1 MSGKVR
7 KRGPEGER
15 DMVLEHS
22 NEPWMTAPDFG
33 RSLPRGVGVNLLV
46 RDMEAEILFC
56 RDCLGAMILHSDKDF
71 AAIEL
76 CGSVFM
82 LHADQS
88 YANHPLSGIVAGS
101 ETRGAGVE
109 IRVYG
114 LDPDKTE
121 ARAVA
126 RGDHVLAGSLDKPH
140 GLRECF
146 IVDPEGYVWV
156 PGAQIRG

>member
-1 MSGKVR
+1 MTM
-7 KRGPEGER
+7 KR
-15 DMVLEHS
+15 S
-22 NEPWMTAPDFG
+22 KEPWMPADDFG
-33 RSLPRGVGVNLLV
+33 RSLPRGIGVNLLV
-46 RDMEAEILFC
+46 RDMAAELAFC
-56 RDCLGAMILHSDKDF
+56 RDCLGAMVLDSDEDF

-82 LHADQS
+82 LHADHS
-88 YANHPLSGIVAGS
+88 YSHHPMSGIVAGA
-101 ETRGAGVE
+101 ETRGAGIE

-114 LDPDKTE
+114 LDPDKAE
-121 ARAVA
+121 ARARE

-156 PGAQIRG
+156 SSTQIRG